1 MDGRTLVLILGLWI
15 GYALLGARSG
25 GGSPLEIGLQ
35 PPNQCVNCHQGIT
48 TPLELSQRYYDWHLS
63 IHKERGVT
71 CDGCHGGDSQARTA
85 QEAHREV
92 FPSSDARSRVH
103 GKNQAETCGACHS
116 EVRTAYVSSAHHMK
130 LSSAGLG
137 PFCSTCHLNMANST
151 IRSAADIGAL
161 CSRCHGAEGGLLPPN
176 PQLLKGAQETL
187 LSLSRANGVL
197 IWADRLLEAAQEKRL
212 DVTEE
217 VRDLEAARRLL
228 AEAKWEWHAF
238 RFEPVRAKA
247 DRAFE
252 QGTKVKD
259 RLMQKVY
266 PGTRP

>member
-1 MDGRTLVLILGLWI
+1 MGGRILILILGFWI
-15 GYALLGARSG
+15 GGALLGARSG
-25 GGSPLEIGLQ
+25 EGSSLGIGPQ

-63 IHKERGVT
+63 VHKERDVA
-71 CDGCHGGDSQARTA
+71 CDVCHGGDSQARTA
-85 QEAHREV
+85 QEAHRGV
-92 FPSSDARSRVH
+92 FPPSDERSRVH
-103 GKNQAETCGACHS
+103 GKNQAETCGACHP
-116 EVRTAYVSSAHHMK
+116 EVRAAYVASAHHVK

-151 IRSAADIGAL
+151 VRSAADIGAL
-161 CSRCHGAEGGLLPPN
+161 CSRCHGAEGGLLPPS
-176 PQLLKGAQETL
+176 PQLLKSAQETL

-197 IWADRLLEAAQEKRL
+197 IWASRLIEAAQEKRL
-212 DVTEE
+212 DVAGD
-217 VRDLEAARRLL
+217 VQDLEAARRLL

-252 QGTKVKD
+252 QGTTVKD
-259 RLMQKVY
+259 RLMRKVY
-266 PGTRP
+266 PGLRQ